1 MPDLAALGTALL
13 NTKGALLSAAVGLS
27 EPCLAGTWVGKRVGT
42 PLDFKLGNVE
52 LIAVGIAL
60 FVVLGGVLPE
70 PFGTVIPIP
79 DGTPDLVAIVGTDGT

>member
-1 MPDLAALGTALL
+1 MADPTALGSGLL
-13 NTKGALLSAAVGLS
+13 NTEGVLLSAAVGLS
-27 EPCLAGTWVGKRVGT
+27 EPYLVGTWVGKRVGT

-52 LIAVGIAL
+52 PIAVGIAL
-60 FVVLGGVLPE
+60 FVVPE